1 MRGASEYAPAQMDT
15 GKPASLRTPRRE
27 KEVYVQRHLSLPIYA
42 AVFAMLAV
50 SSSAAT
56 AVAEPATAP
65 VPMQTAGAT
74 APAATPTI
82 AKLHEGLLAV
92 MMDADEIGYSGR
104 LDRLDIIVS
113 NSFDLN
119 FMAEKS
125 VGRHWKKLS
134 SEEQQRWL
142 DSFRQMTAATY
153 AGRFEGFSGQKFEV
167 LGQES
172 ANHETVVVRA
182 ILLNPDGEDVNLNY
196 RLHQI
201 DGTWKVIDVYLNGTV
216 SELALRRSEYS
227 TVLKR
232 DGFAKLIETID
243 DKTQELAA
251 NEIN

>member
-1 MRGASEYAPAQMDT
+1 MGPT
-15 GKPASLRTPRRE
+15 KPVSLRMPLRE
-27 KEVYVQRHLSLPIYA
+27 KGFYVQRHLSLPVCA
-42 AVFAMLAV
+42 ALFAVLAV
-50 SSSAAT
+50 SSGTAT
-56 AVAEPATAP
+56 AAAEPASAPGAVETAS
-65 VPMQTAGAT
+65 AT
-74 APAATPTI
+74 APAAAPVI
-82 AKLHEGLLAV
+82 DKLHEGLLSV

-104 LDRLDIIVS
+104 LDRLDVIVS
-113 NSFDLN
+113 DSFDLK

-134 SEEQQRWL
+134 SEDQQRWL

-153 AGRFEGFSGQKFEV
+153 AGRFEGFSGQRFEV
-167 LGQES
+167 LGEEG
-172 ANHETVVVRA
+172 ANHETIVVRA

-201 DGTWKVIDVYLNGTV
+201 DGAWKVIDVYLNGTV